1 MILQTLNA
9 YYERSGELPREG
21 WIRRGVDYI
30 VVLNSEG
37 YCTHIELAGEMKKGK
52 TVPREMLVPA
62 IGKQAMK
69 HTNSGTDANLL
80 WDNASFALGSGKN
93 GAQKLTS
100 FLDTLREWLKG
111 CEQDTGVN
119 SVQRFCESLQ
129 TNPDSLSDLL
139 KRFHLD
145 EEFSKRDPVLVFRL
159 VDDIEEVHAR
169 TAVRATYERR
179 LALDD
184 PNPLIG
190 NCLITGKRGVPI
202 ATNEIVIKNVWG
214 GQPAGANIISF
225 NKRSFES
232 YGKRERS
239 GENAPVSKGASFAYT
254 TALNHLL
261 TSRQRIQVGDAST
274 VFWAEQAHDLE
285 TALPDLF
292 GEPRKDDPNRGTD
305 ALKVLYQAVQSGKF
319 TRGSARDRFH
329 ILGLAPNAA
338 RIAIRFWETATALD
352 LAKRIARHFDDIK
365 IARADYES
373 EHLSLSALLK
383 ASSRRKSDGSYDIPP
398 NMSGEVMRA
407 ILEDLPYPTQL
418 LDLAIQRCRAEQAKK
433 NERTGKPVH
442 NVSYERAAVIK
453 ACLNRLVRFHTRSEK
468 EFAVSLDLTNDLPAY
483 RLGRL
488 FAVYE
493 RMQEAASERELNKTI
508 RDAYFGAAMSSPRSV
523 FPRLVKLN
531 QHHLRDIKRSRPK
544 SAGYFDGLLREIN
557 WSIDPNTA
565 YPAIF
570 RLEDQGRFA
579 LGYYHQRQAFFT
591 KSDTLTTDNQE
602 ESK

>member
-1 MILQTLNA
+1 MILQALND
-9 YYERSGELPREG
+9 YYQRRQHSPNPQDRLPAFGLEEKEIPFVIEIDTEG
-21 WIRRGVDYI
+21 RLVNLADTRTADGKKKIGRRF
-30 VVLNSEG
+30 
-37 YCTHIELAGEMKKGK
+37 
-52 TVPREMLVPA
+52 LVPQG
-62 IGKQAMK
+62 IKK
-69 HTNSGTDANLL
+69 TSGVASNLL
-80 WDNASFALGSGKN
+80 WDTAEYVLGVDTKGKSERVVEQHAAFRARLEALTPDALYDVGIQAILAFLNNIDLKQLETLPAWPDILAINPVMTFRLHGDVELVCQRPSIVATTAQTSDETPDGICLVSGNPMAIERLHPAIKGVW
-93 GAQKLTS
+93 GAQTS
-100 FLDTLREWLKG
+100 
-111 CEQDTGVN
+111 
-119 SVQRFCESLQ
+119 
-129 TNPDSLSDLL
+129 
-139 KRFHLD
+139 
-145 EEFSKRDPVLVFRL
+145 
-159 VDDIEEVHAR
+159 
-169 TAVRATYERR
+169 
-179 LALDD
+179 
-184 PNPLIG
+184 
-190 NCLITGKRGVPI
+190 
-202 ATNEIVIKNVWG
+202 
-214 GQPAGANIISF
+214 GANIVSF
-225 NKRSFES
+225 NLDAFNS
-232 YGKRERS
+232 YGKTR
-239 GENAPVSKGASFAYT
+239 GANAPLGKPATFAYT

-261 TSRQRIQVGDAST
+261 ARDSRQRIQVGDAST
-274 VFWAEQAHDLE
+274 VFWAEQANDLE
-285 TALPDLF
+285 TVLPDLF
-292 GEPRKDDPNRGTD
+292 GEPRKDNPNQGTD

-319 TRGSARDRFH
+319 TRGTANDRFH
-329 ILGLAPNAA
+329 VLGLAPNAA
-338 RIAIRFWETATALD
+338 RIAIRFWETASALN

-383 ASSRRKSDGSYDIPP
+383 GSSRRKSDGSYDIPP
-398 NMSGEVMRA
+398 NLGGEVMRA

-418 LDLAIQRCRAEQAKK
+418 LNLAIQRCRAEQAKK
-433 NERTGKPVH
+433 NEHTGKPIH

-453 ACLNRLVRFHTRSEK
+453 ACLNQLVRFHTRSEK

-591 KSDTLTTDNQE
+591 KADTTTTNNQE